1 MILYQLTVLLI
12 LVHSLTG
19 DSESTS
25 NEIVKITAPEVMVP
39 AGKSSVIRVKIEVKK
54 GYHIQANK
62 VNNEF
67 LIPTTLE
74 INTDRKIILGKKVF
88 PRSKKF
94 KLEGTDNFLD
104 VYDGIFEISIP
115 FETCKTIQKRDYVLG
130 SKFTYQACDSKS
142 CLFPKIID
150 FFIHVKVLPQEKVQS
165 SNLIQSKSKML

>member
-1 MILYQLTVLLI
+1 MIHYQLIVLLI

-19 DSESTS
+19 DSASTS
-25 NEIVKITAPEVMVP
+25 NGIVKISAPEFLVP

-74 INTDRKIILGKKVF
+74 INTDKKIILGKQVF

-94 KLEGTDNFLD
+94 KLEGTENFLD

-115 FETCKTIQKRDYVLG
+115 FKTQKTIQKRKYELG
-130 SKFTYQACDSKS
+130 SKLHYQACDSRT
-142 CLFPKIID
+142 CFFPKIID

-165 SNLIQSKSKML
+165 SSLNQSKTEIL